1 MKTIGL
7 IGGMSWQSTSLYY
20 SAINEGVKQSLGGLH
35 SAKVCLYS
43 VDFHEIEQLQHAGKW
58 AQTAAILA
66 QAAQAVEAG
75 GADRFLICTN
85 TMHKV
90 ATEVEAAVNI
100 PLLHIADATAK
111 QLLADRMTTVGLL
124 GTAFTMQQDF
134 YKGRLSQDFGI
145 QVLVPS
151 EAQQAMVHEVIYQE
165 LCLGIINPA
174 SKQNYLAVLQDLFN
188 QGAQAVI
195 LGCTE
200 ITLLVQQTDTPIPL
214 YDTTAIH
221 AQSAVEAALD
231 EG

>member
-75 GADRFLICTN
+75 GADLFLICTN

-174 SKQNYLAVLQDLFN
+174 SKQKYLAVLQDLFN